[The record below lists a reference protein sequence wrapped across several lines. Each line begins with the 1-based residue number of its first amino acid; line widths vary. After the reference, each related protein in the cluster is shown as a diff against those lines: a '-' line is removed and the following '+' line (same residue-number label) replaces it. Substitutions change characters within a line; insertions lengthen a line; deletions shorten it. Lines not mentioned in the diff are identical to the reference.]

1 MAEYPV
7 AYPISVGRLRAG
19 DWASSVPDLLVA
31 EGRMGLRI
39 EEDPAAARL
48 ELEEAVAKRV
58 RSRPFLSRS
67 PCG

>member
-31 EGRMGLRI
+31 RDGWGCGSRKTPQR
-39 EEDPAAARL
+39 PVSSWRRL
-48 ELEEAVAKRV
+48 SPKRAQPTP
-58 RSRPFLSRS
+58 S
-67 PCG
+67 